1 MSVKIK
7 LNSAG
12 IKKVLMDEPALR
24 QAINDAASE
33 VEKQLQPAIDENNE
47 LASSSGRKMKSGGQT
62 TFMKEGEPKDRM
74 ATWVGI
80 DDAKASDFVFGSI
93 AKAVS
98 RAGGA
103 QK

>member
-1 MSVKIK
+1 MRMKLK

-12 IKKVLMDEPALR
+12 IKHALMEEPALR
-24 QAINDAASE
+24 AAIDDVASE

-47 LASSSGRKMKSGGQT
+47 LASTSSRRMKSGGQT
-62 TFMKEGEPKDRM
+62 TFKKDGEPKDRM